1 MNKILGTICLLT
13 VFSASSQPLLEITE
27 FGKKS
32 PSVRIKIAGKN
43 QEISGENWN
52 CSIEKKSGK
61 VNLRTLKFQSSLHE
75 PLRLAVKY
83 TLPLDFKPL
92 RFWDGHKEHQV
103 QKLPLERTDFLEA
116 FPLAVADNGKKGT
129 ALGFAPENILSGFCR
144 SLTEKS
150 LILETRIVVDDRRV
164 QTLVIT
170 EFDFKPEFG
179 WRNAVED
186 YQNAFPSYF
195 RSMKGVDRRIYG
207 VGGYLS
213 GAHKQRAF
221 QLHSARFS
229 GINWEW
235 TYAPWYES
243 GNWYPVGAGWQKEKN
258 EFRNYAKIRSNAML
272 TREEYDNALKTQIQ
286 YGNKSAAMFYYI
298 LVKDI
303 HQNVAKSYHLA
314 VQGNSGLH
322 SLPSNRGKTKSAF
335 APGSL
340 LFDYL
345 KEQLKQVVD
354 NYEVSGFSFDM
365 ANSSYHFTTPSQL
378 EYAVGRSWYDDGRIY
393 TSDTVAPIP
402 FADYIH
408 TLKRNGKP
416 MGTIFNAALSKFSPF
431 TMFRCDAAI
440 MEGPPQYNYS
450 IVLPLRLIMGRKP
463 FSFWHFTPAVSDGIK
478 TGFLANDPVGKARV
492 NLGLKQFYLLKC
504 YELGANPMNWE
515 TIDGFW
521 KNHLPVL
528 RVLSEA
534 GYHPVSAVKDSGTFW
549 VGRFGDGC
557 RTLLTVSNPGK
568 EKVTRTLRVVNS
580 YLGKDKYVFFPQ
592 QGKLRQKISN
602 GETVFKL
609 TLAPKEV
616 IVLRTVAVKG
626 NISEFTASAENL
638 NLTFIADKP
647 FTFELPSE
655 DCYGRRIPGDKNGI
669 FSGRADKSKKLVM
682 LPACGIFADSES
694 MVAMLN
700 KETVPEIEAGKAP
713 EIQTAAEMVA
723 MYRSH
728 VKASMLYCGKI
739 NNREPG
745 FMRADLCKADLKI
758 TVPGVGQGGKR
769 ICVGTLADFPGF
781 KVPENFAGAFL
792 AMPDSH
798 TLWIGG
804 RTPAEV
810 RKAADMYFSILDKS
824 QLSVV
829 KVDFKNPAGW
839 GGNEKFVAGKG
850 QKYLQITGNPE
861 KKNNNWR
868 YQWHPVA
875 GAKGGDEVAFTVSC
889 KLEKLSSGKV
899 QLGVYEFADEKG
911 RKSLRFS
918 SVEVKAGFSWQ
929 TISGKVK
936 LHKNTRMARF
946 YFLCRNL
953 GKSDVFQVRSLELST
968 ITK

>member
-1 MNKILGTICLLT
+1 MNKFFGVICLFA
-13 VFSASSQPLLEITE
+13 VFSVSSQPLVEITE
-27 FGKKS
+27 FGKKF
-32 PSVRIKIAGKN
+32 PSVRIKLTGSN
-43 QEISGENWN
+43 QKISGKNWN

-61 VNLRTLKFQSSLHE
+61 VNSRILKFQSPVQE
-75 PLRLAVKY
+75 PCRLTVKY

-103 QKLPLERTDFLEA
+103 EKLPLERTDFLEA

-129 ALGFAPENILSGFCR
+129 ALGFAPENILSGFSR
-144 SLTEKS
+144 SLTEKE
-150 LILETRIVVDDRRV
+150 LILETRIVIDSRRV

-170 EFDFKPEFG
+170 EFDFTPEFG
-179 WRNAVED
+179 WCNAVEE

-195 RSMKGVDRRIYG
+195 RPVPGVDQRIYG

-243 GNWYPVGAGWQKEKN
+243 GNWYPVGAGWKKEKN

-272 TREEYDNALKTQIQ
+272 SRKEYDSALKTQML

-303 HQNVAKSYHLA
+303 HQNVAKFYPQA

-335 APGSL
+335 APGTA

-478 TGFLANDPVGKARV
+478 TGFLANDPAGKARV

-504 YELGANPMNWE
+504 YELGVNPMNWE

-521 KNHLPVL
+521 KTHLPVL
-528 RVLSEA
+528 RSLSEA
-534 GYHPVSAVKDSGTFW
+534 GYHPVSAVKNSAPFW
-549 VGRFGDGC
+549 VGRFGEAS
-557 RTLLTVSNPGK
+557 RTLLTVSNPKK
-568 EKVTRTLRVVNS
+568 EKVTRTLKVVNR
-580 YLGKDKYVFFPQ
+580 YLGKDKYAFLPQ
-592 QGKLRQKISN
+592 KGQLKQKFVN
-602 GETVFKL
+602 GETVFTL

-616 IVLRTVAVKG
+616 VVLRTVAVKG
-626 NISEFTASAENL
+626 NVSEFTASAKNL
-638 NLTFIADKP
+638 LLTLEADKP

-655 DCYGRRIPGDKNGI
+655 DFYGRRISGGKNGI
-669 FSGRADKSKKLVM
+669 FSGRSDKSIKLAM
-682 LPACGIFADSES
+682 LPACGIFADSK
-694 MVAMLN
+694 AMAEMLGKN
-700 KETVPEIEAGKAP
+700 SNPVIEAGKAP
-713 EIQTAAEMVA
+713 ETQTAAEMVA
-723 MYRSH
+723 MYRPH
-728 VKASMLYCGKI
+728 IRASMLYCGKI

-745 FMRADLCKADLKI
+745 FMKANLCKADLKI
-758 TVPGVGQGGKR
+758 TVPGAGQSGRK
-769 ICVGTLADFPGF
+769 ICVGTTSDFPGF
-781 KVPENFAGAFL
+781 NAPENFAGAFL

-810 RKAADMYFSILDKS
+810 RRAADVYFSILDKS
-824 QLSVV
+824 QVSGV
-829 KVDFKNPAGW
+829 KVDFKNPSGW
-839 GGNEKFVAGKG
+839 GGNEKFVAGNG

-868 YQWHPVA
+868 YQWYPVA
-875 GAKGGDEVAFTVSC
+875 GAKGGNEVAFKVSC

-899 QLGVYEFADEKG
+899 QLGVYEFSDEKG
-911 RKSLRFS
+911 RKSLRFLP
-918 SVEVKAGFSWQ
+918 VEVKAASSWQ
-929 TISGKVK
+929 TIPGKVK